1 MLCARGPLY
10 SAAILWRK
18 QLLTELRP
26 HSCQLDIEV
35 LTAAQAIDLRP
46 AGTRSLGAGTFK
58 AYTAIRR
65 RVPFLEHDLETTP
78 DINALAALIQSGE
91 MLGEVA
97 SAVKMPWPVAPPQD
111 SPTRP
116 GLWRPPG
123 IYRPPAG
130 AP

>member
-1 MLCARGPLY
+1 MPECTR
-10 SAAILWRK
+10 
-18 QLLTELRP
+18 TELRL
-26 HSCQLDIEV
+26 HSRQLDSEV

-97 SAVKMPWPVAPPQD
+97 SAVTM
-111 SPTRP
+111 R
-116 GLWRPPG
+116 
-123 IYRPPAG
+123 
-130 AP
+130 